1 MVRPT
6 VFCKVT
12 GTGMSWD
19 ARVLS
24 REPTAKERRKLV
36 QPVLLRQA
44 GGTGIGCYLPG
55 EKNDFSDS
63 HQAVSTQ
70 KSDLSLHN
78 SIIWLR
84 STLRVLGTD
93 SYTPAQPISKIIL
106 EDNTQDST
114 SETSSAN
121 GFYTK

>member
-1 MVRPT
+1 M
-6 VFCKVT
+6 FCKVT

-24 REPTAKERRKLV
+24 REPTAKERWKLA

-44 GGTGIGCYLPG
+44 GGSGIGCYLPG
-55 EKNDFSDS
+55 EKKDFSDS

-78 SIIWLR
+78 SVFWHR

-93 SYTPAQPISKIIL
+93 SCTPAQPISKITIL

-114 SETSSAN
+114 SETSSPS